1 MTRVGL
7 IVRREYVDR
16 VRSKAF
22 LIGTILGP
30 VVMTA
35 LMVVPILMT
44 GRAAKATRLA
54 ILDESGTLAGPVEG
68 ALARHKLDGQPRF
81 VIEHSSKASL
91 VERERELKSEVLA
104 GRLDGYLHIPTN
116 ALKAGSAS
124 YYGRSVSNMI
134 DLGMIDDALDEAV
147 VGQRLSATGVD
158 PSRVKELTKGMEMK
172 RVRLSATGEREDRG
186 AAMFLALILMMIL
199 YMSVLMWG
207 QQVLTSTIEEKSNR
221 VMEVIVSSVPSM
233 SLMAGKLLGVGAA
246 GLTQLGVWTL
256 CLVGASLMGIGA
268 SGGLHMPEIT
278 PLMLGS
284 FVLFYV
290 LGYLLYSSLFAAV
303 GASVNTSQEAQSL
316 AFPVMMPLI
325 LGVMLFMP
333 VLQSPDSRLAVV
345 TSLIPFLSPI
355 LMFLRIMVLTPPA
368 WQIALSVLLTA
379 LTIAA
384 VLWVAGRIYRVGIL
398 MYGKRPTFP
407 EIVRWVRHS

>member
-1 MTRVGL
+1 MTRVWL
-7 IVRREYVDR
+7 IVRREYLDR

-22 LIGTILGP
+22 LIGTMLG
-30 VVMTA
+30 
-35 LMVVPILMT
+35 PILMT
-44 GRAAKATRLA
+44 GMVVGPIMITGRSARATRLA
-54 ILDESGTLAGPVEG
+54 ILDESGTLAGPVAS
-68 ALARHKLDGQPRF
+68 ALSRHKLDGEPRF
-81 VIEHSSKASL
+81 VVEHFPQATL
-91 VERERELKSEVLA
+91 AERANVLKGEVLA

-116 ALKAGSAS
+116 VLQASSAS
-124 YYGRSVSNMI
+124 YFGRTVSNMI

-147 VGQRLSATGVD
+147 VGLRLSATGVD
-158 PSRVKELTKGMEMK
+158 PSRVKELTRGMDMK
-172 RVRLSATGEREDRG
+172 RVRLSSTGEREDRG

-199 YMSVLMWG
+199 YVSVLMWG

-221 VMEVIVSSVPSM
+221 VIEVIVSSVPSI

-246 GLTQLGVWTL
+246 SLTQLGIWTL
-256 CLVGASLMGIGA
+256 CLLGASVMGIGA
-268 SGGLHMPEIT
+268 SGGFRLPEIT
-278 PLMLGS
+278 PLMLVS

-290 LGYLLYSSLFAAV
+290 LGYLLYSALFAAV
-303 GASVNTSQEAQSL
+303 GASFNTTQEAQSL

-345 TSLIPFLSPI
+345 TSLIPFFSPI

-368 WQIALSVLLTA
+368 WQIVLSVVLTV

-384 VLWVAGRIYRVGIL
+384 VLWVAARIYRVGIL

-407 EIVRWVRHS
+407 EMVRWIRHT

>member
-1 MTRVGL
+1 
-7 IVRREYVDR
+7 
-16 VRSKAF
+16 
-22 LIGTILGP
+22 
-30 VVMTA
+30 
-35 LMVVPILMT
+35 
-44 GRAAKATRLA
+44 
-54 ILDESGTLAGPVEG
+54 
-68 ALARHKLDGQPRF
+68 
-81 VIEHSSKASL
+81 
-91 VERERELKSEVLA
+91 
-104 GRLDGYLHIPTN
+104 
-116 ALKAGSAS
+116 
-124 YYGRSVSNMI
+124 
-134 DLGMIDDALDEAV
+134 
-147 VGQRLSATGVD
+147 
-158 PSRVKELTKGMEMK
+158 VKELTKGMEMK